1 MVINIFS
8 GGGDGAGEP
17 RAGGCVTHL
26 LRYDT
31 AGRYVGE
38 RQSSGC

>member
-1 MVINIFS
+1 MLIAA
-8 GGGDGAGEP
+8 GGG
-17 RAGGCVTHL
+17 AGGLPTEGCVVHL

-38 RQSSGC
+38 RQFPSC